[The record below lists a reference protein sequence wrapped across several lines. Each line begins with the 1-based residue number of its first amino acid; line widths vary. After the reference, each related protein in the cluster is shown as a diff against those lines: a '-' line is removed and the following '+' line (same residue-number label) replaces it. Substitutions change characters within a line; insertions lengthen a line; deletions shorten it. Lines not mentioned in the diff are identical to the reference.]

1 MSVWNKPLPRPT
13 PLSQPF
19 WDGLKAHE
27 LRLQRCEPGGHAVFF
42 PRSHCPHC
50 GSRQL
55 RWEGASGR
63 ATLYTFTVARVPT
76 LPEFTDEMPQ
86 LLAVVALDEG
96 PHLNTTIVGVDPA
109 DLRVG
114 LRLRAVFDERPG
126 AVTLLRFTA
135 EEGPLPSVMR
145 ADAEALEEKA
155 AEPASAQEPS
165 APPKRQIDCRVVDAL
180 RTLVSDEFSPWSNEF
195 TVTQD
200 VINQFAALTGDDYWI
215 HTDPERARAQSPFGT
230 TIAHGALVQVLVSRL
245 KLPLDWEVTGFNNM
259 VNYGSDR
266 LRFATPV
273 PSGCRIRACI
283 ICIDASPPPI
293 QSGCACRG
301 DSGLAHIACL
311 VRAAASQQAQRGN
324 GVWLRCQT
332 CKQRYTGRTR
342 SSRATSCA
350 KTRRA
355 MPFSLFRMASWPIYW
370 RQPGVLIVK

>member
-1 MSVWNKPLPRPT
+1 MTTWNKPLPRST

-27 LRLQRCEPGGHAVFF
+27 LRLQRCEPAGHAVFF

-55 RWEGASGR
+55 RWVVASGR
-63 ATLYTFTVARVPT
+63 ATLYTYTVARVPT

-96 PHLNTTIVGVDPA
+96 PHLNTTLVGVDTA

-126 AVTLLRFTA
+126 AVTLLRFTPD
-135 EEGPLPSVMR
+135 EGSFPDVMR
-145 ADAEALEEKA
+145 AESSAEGAATVEGADAAAASGPSEAA
-155 AEPASAQEPS
+155 
-165 APPKRQIDCRVVDAL
+165 APPKRQIDCRDLDAL
-180 RTLVSDEFSPWSNEF
+180 RSLISDEFSPWSNEF
-195 TVTQD
+195 TVSQD

-273 PSGCRIRACI
+273 PSGCRIRARARVKAVERVKSGTQLTME
-283 ICIDASPPPI
+283 IDTHVVGQDRPSVVN
-293 QSGCACRG
+293 
-301 DSGLAHIACL
+301 D
-311 VRAAASQQAQRGN
+311 
-324 GVWLRCQT
+324 
-332 CKQRYTGRTR
+332 
-342 SSRATSCA
+342 
-350 KTRRA
+350 
-355 MPFSLFRMASWPIYW
+355 
-370 RQPGVLIVK
+370 IVILYM